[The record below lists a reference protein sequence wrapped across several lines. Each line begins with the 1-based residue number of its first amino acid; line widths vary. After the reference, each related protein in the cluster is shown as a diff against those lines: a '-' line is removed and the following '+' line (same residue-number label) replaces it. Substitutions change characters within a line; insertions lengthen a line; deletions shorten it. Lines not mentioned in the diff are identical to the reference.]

1 MLRLSVCP
9 VTTITRS
16 GGARAADRL
25 EIAALVAAAVLLLI
39 VAPALLSPFR
49 LNLLGKFLAYAIA
62 ALGLD
67 LLWGYTGLLSLGQ
80 AVFFG
85 LGAYSVG
92 MYLKLEASGGKL
104 PDFMEWSGLSALPTF
119 WYPFASPWFAFGM
132 AIVGPGL
139 LAALIGYLL
148 FRNQIGGVS
157 FAIITQ
163 ALAVIFSTLFIG
175 QQPYIGG
182 TNGLTNFSTL
192 LGWPLADQTTQVHLY
207 QATVLGLLLSLLLA
221 RWIVRSDFGRLLLA
235 IRDAEERARVSGYDP
250 AWPKLVVFVV
260 SAALAGLAGALYVP
274 QVGIVNPD
282 ALGVTLSMSMV
293 IWVAVGGR
301 GSLLG
306 AVLGALFVNAAQSAL
321 SETFPN
327 VWQYAVGG
335 LFIATVLVFPG
346 GGLGLARWSGS
357 RMAGRIAGL
366 RSPTSPKAEPVAV
379 SDGPV
384 EVPEGSS

>member
-1 MLRLSVCP
+1 MKNASIRPLATLP
-9 VTTITRS
+9 AGTRV
-16 GGARAADRL
+16 ADRL
-25 EIAALVAAAVLLLI
+25 ETAALVAVAALLLL
-39 VAPALLSPFR
+39 VAPEILSPFR
-49 LNLLGKFLAYAIA
+49 LNLLGKFLAYAIV

-104 PDFMEWSGLSALPTF
+104 PDFMGWSGLQALPTF
-119 WYPFASPWFAFGM
+119 WYPFASPWFALGM
-132 AIVGPGL
+132 AVVGPGL

-148 FRNQIGGVS
+148 FRNQISGVY

-182 TNGLTNFSTL
+182 TNGLTNFSHL
-192 LGWPLADQTTQVHLY
+192 LGQPLGNHATQVSLY
-207 QATVLGLLLSLLLA
+207 QATVLALLLSLLLA

-235 IRDAEERARVSGYDP
+235 IRDAEERARSSGHDP
-250 AWPKLVVFVV
+250 TWPKLVVFTV

-301 GSLLG
+301 GSLVG
-306 AVLGALFVNAAQSAL
+306 AVLGALIVNAAQSAL

-327 VWQYAVGG
+327 VWQYAIGG
-335 LFIATVLVFPG
+335 LFVLTVLVFPG
-346 GGLGLARWSGS
+346 GILGLVRWVGVQV
-357 RMAGRIAGL
+357 AGRIPGRRQL
-366 RSPTSPKAEPVAV
+366 PQTRVEPTFALA
-379 SDGPV
+379 GPV
-384 EVPEGSS
+384 EVSEGQS